1 MGIQGTSAIERAL
14 RRVLVPVFVVSGI
27 VVISG
32 FFFPEFVGEEIAGEY
47 WLVVSLVF
55 FGSGLGYLAV
65 LPAIEA
71 SDPETRTAEYLM
83 RVRRLSWVDAL
94 GDFFDRHGRIT
105 FWVPVAAFG
114 LFFLSQYVFPGGTDS
129 AIDAAQAGFTGY
141 FGWLLI
147 GVVFLS
153 VVFCLFLLVGPW
165 GEIRLGGPDVEPT
178 YSFPVYF
185 SMFFTAGIAAG
196 IVFWGP
202 AEALFHYETPPPYF
216 GGEAGSEAAIDGALV
231 YTLFHWG
238 VSAWAAY
245 LVVGI
250 PIAYYV
256 YERGAPLRVSTIL
269 TPFLGVENLDSVPCR
284 IVDMLAIFATIGGI
298 ATSVALVSQQFLT
311 GIDHQWGIDVGTV
324 GPLLFVTGLT
334 IIFVLSAQSGVHRG
348 IRRIA
353 ALNIVLFALVAILL
367 VAVGPR
373 SFVAERSA
381 GALVDYSIH
390 FLPMS
395 LTVGG
400 EWITT
405 WTVWNWAWWFSWAPF
420 AGLFLAA
427 LSRGRTIRTVV
438 LTGLVATAGA
448 TMAWFL
454 LMGSTALYVQHT
466 GAADVLAVIAQF
478 GGNEAVAGYPV
489 LDALAMSELLL
500 FLFLALIIVFM
511 ASSADTSTLV
521 VAILAARRDLAPT
534 TVAIVFWG
542 VFQGAV
548 AVAVILT
555 GSETTLQAAAILTG
569 GPFAVVVLLS
579 LVGLAITFRRHE
591 KGHDSLLDKLPTLP
605 FEDVYK

>member
-71 SDPETRTAEYLM
+71 GDPEMKTAEYLM
-83 RVRRLSWVDAL
+83 RVRRLSWKRAL
-94 GDFFDRHGRIT
+94 GTFFARHGRIT

-114 LFFLSQYVFPGGTDS
+114 SFFLAQFVFPTGTES

-153 VVFCLFLLVGPW
+153 VCFCLYLLVGPW

-202 AEALFHYETPPPYF
+202 AEALFHYENPPPYF
-216 GGEAGSEAAIDGALV
+216 GGEAESGAAIDGALV

-238 VSAWAAY
+238 ISAWAAY

-311 GIDHQWGIDVGTV
+311 GIDHQWDIGLGVV
-324 GPLLFVTGLT
+324 GPLLFVSGLT
-334 IIFVLSAQSGVHRG
+334 LIFVLSAQSGVHRG

-353 ALNIVLFALVAILL
+353 ALNVVLFALVAILL

-373 SFVAERSA
+373 SFVADRSA
-381 GALVDYSIH
+381 DALVDYTIH
-390 FLPMS
+390 FVPMS
-395 LTVGG
+395 LTFGG
-400 EWITT
+400 EWITS

>member
-71 SDPETRTAEYLM
+71 GDPEMKTAEYLM
-83 RVRRLSWVDAL
+83 RVRRLSWKRAL
-94 GDFFDRHGRIT
+94 GTFFARHGRIT

-114 LFFLSQYVFPGGTDS
+114 SFFLAQFVFPTGTES

-153 VVFCLFLLVGPW
+153 VCFCLYLLVGPW

-202 AEALFHYETPPPYF
+202 AEALFHYENPPPYF
-216 GGEAGSEAAIDGALV
+216 GGEAESGAAIDGALV

-238 VSAWAAY
+238 ISAWAAY

-311 GIDHQWGIDVGTV
+311 GIDHQWDIGLGVV
-324 GPLLFVTGLT
+324 GPLLFVSGLT
-334 IIFVLSAQSGVHRG
+334 LIFVLSAQSGVHRG

-353 ALNIVLFALVAILL
+353 ALNVVLFALVAILL

-373 SFVAERSA
+373 SFVADRSA
-381 GALVDYSIH
+381 DALVDYTIH
-390 FLPMS
+390 FVPMS
-395 LTVGG
+395 LTFGG
-400 EWITT
+400 EWITS

-454 LMGSTALYVQHT
+454 LMGSAALYVQHT
-466 GAADVLAVIAQF
+466 GAADVLAVIDQF
-478 GGNEAVAGYPV
+478 GGTEAVAGYPV
-489 LDALAMSELLL
+489 LDALALSELLL

-521 VAILAARRDLAPT
+521 VAILATKRDLAPT

-542 VFQGAV
+542 AFQGAV

-579 LVGLAITFRRHE
+579 LVGLAITFWRHE